1 MMSPFVKGILWLL
14 LATSASYSVLL
25 IRGNNASAVNVS
37 DSDLSRNGRVCN
49 SAAMYFPF
57 RVCLDGD
64 SIRSGCIY
72 GLNVHLDNIGT
83 ECSLSG
89 VVQKGDYFEGYVV
102 NPTDSE
108 RWLVINAPYHAN
120 WSVHISDASSPIHQV
135 NHGVIGV
142 LVPPGCQALLT
153 CEFKS
158 ERFVELVTVLFIG
171 VFALTLLIISGRSK
185 K

>member
-1 MMSPFVKGILWLL
+1 MSPFVKGILWLL
-14 LATSASYSVLL
+14 LATSSSYSILL
-25 IRGNNASAVNVS
+25 IHGDNASAFNVS
-37 DSDLSRNGRVCN
+37 DSDLLQESRTFNG
-49 SAAMYFPF
+49 AAMYFPF

-89 VVQKGDYFEGYVV
+89 VVEKGDYLEGYVV

-120 WSVHISDASSPIHQV
+120 WSVQISGASSPIYKV

-142 LVPPGCQALLT
+142 LVPPGCQALLS

-158 ERFVELVTVLFIG
+158 ARYFELVTVLSIG
-171 VFALTLLIISGRSK
+171 LLALILLVMSGRAK

>member
-1 MMSPFVKGILWLL
+1 
-14 LATSASYSVLL
+14 
-25 IRGNNASAVNVS
+25 
-37 DSDLSRNGRVCN
+37 
-49 SAAMYFPF
+49 MYFPF

-89 VVQKGDYFEGYVV
+89 VVEKGDYFEGYVV

-120 WSVHISDASSPIHQV
+120 WSVHISGASSPIHQV
-135 NHGVIGV
+135 NYGVIGV
-142 LVPPGCQALLT
+142 LVPPGCQALLS

-171 VFALTLLIISGRSK
+171 LFSLTLLIISGRSK